1 LDSLDHGIVVL
12 QMWSSSS
19 TTPSLHH
26 TTVQKLENIRIACEF
41 PDVFLEDL
49 PGMPPDWDVEFTIEL
64 QPDTAS
70 ISKQLYKMT
79 EGPEKAIRGG
89 RGG

>member
-1 LDSLDHGIVVL
+1 
-12 QMWSSSS
+12 
-19 TTPSLHH
+19 
-26 TTVQKLENIRIACEF
+26 
-41 PDVFLEDL
+41 VFLEDL